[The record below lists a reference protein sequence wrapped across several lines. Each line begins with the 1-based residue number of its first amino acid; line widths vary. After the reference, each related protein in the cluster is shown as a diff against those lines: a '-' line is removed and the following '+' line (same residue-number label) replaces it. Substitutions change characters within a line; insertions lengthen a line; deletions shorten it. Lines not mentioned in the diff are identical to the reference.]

1 MKRLVALI
9 AGLFLAALCGP
20 LRAAPPDGLAVPT
33 VPGDRILQQELR
45 QEQLRVTTQR
55 VADQLETIIAEFD
68 RNAISGEDV
77 QMLKAIRRVLGKLS
91 EKEMQLV
98 VQFLQ
103 KSRENT
109 DATAANRQATEAYG
123 LQQVILN
130 QLKQL
135 VLEYQ
140 RQQELYELSLR
151 FKELARRQSENM
163 WLGVSL
169 AKSAENKT
177 SYKSLDESQRISL
190 QLQQSQQAPLREET
204 ILTVTKLEKLVKE
217 LGDGPTGERARVAG
231 KQAREGGLAPAL
243 DAATE
248 ELKNENY
255 KLLSAIGN
263 EKKARDQ
270 MREVARLLILAQDP
284 EQALRQALH
293 ELDRA
298 IDQQKKVRE
307 DTAKIESRRDADS
320 RALDEAQVVDNTD
333 LIRRDVD
340 NLAPVAAEQLKKA
353 IQPMQDART
362 VLASNDDQK
371 KRREQALPQQDE
383 ALVALHQ
390 ARQSLADQL
399 AKTEA
404 EKMKPVNTF
413 ADLKQLRDEVRELI
427 KQEEQLKAETATT
440 DKKGLPARAPDQ
452 GALKDKA
459 QDIQARAA
467 QASPS
472 AADAL
477 GEAASQM
484 NRAQVSLAKAQNNA
498 PAQQAAI
505 DALQKAEQQLDQDIA
520 KLEQAEKDLATLED
534 LLKKLEPIIENQ
546 QKVQLDT
553 ARESTK
559 EKQDKASQLADRQKE
574 LGQQT
579 GALKQEAAA
588 PAPEA
593 AKHLEDAQQNMSEA
607 KSELGKPSAKTA
619 QKEQTEALADL
630 YAAKHSI
637 EKKADELR
645 DLLGQPP
652 EGNEQALE
660 DAMKAIEE
668 AQKDVNQAQAD
679 LQQAPPGLMEAL
691 QQQQKEIADALGEM
705 RQEKSTPQTA
715 PPLAQAQQAAN
726 QAAQQLSRKDLKN
739 AVEAM
744 KQARSAMDQAAKGGP
759 PDPEPQGNQPG
770 EKPPSL
776 GSLTQQQS
784 DVQKVAE
791 AMLAAQERAPKSSMK
806 KAAQAMQKAGQRV
819 QPLTT
824 GQAGD
829 LPDNAEQS
837 LEVAMEALE
846 EGTAQAEGGK
856 NPPAQMSAE
865 AASQALA
872 QARAALAMAQAGLG
886 SQPGQSPG
894 QQSGQ
899 GQQPG
904 QGKQPGR
911 GQASTKGAP
920 PPRGDGQRGN
930 WEGAGGSNGP
940 RNTGM
945 GSSAFT
951 GLPKRDR
958 AAILQSQSEKYPQEY
973 GPLVEQYLKN
983 LADQSG
989 NETR

>member
-9 AGLFLAALCGP
+9 AGLLLAASP
-20 LRAAPPDGLAVPT
+20 ASLRAAPPNGPGAPT
-33 VPGDRILQQELR
+33 APGDRILQQELR

-109 DATAANRQATEAYG
+109 DAAAANQQATEAYG
-123 LQQVILN
+123 LQQVILG

-163 WLGVSL
+163 WLSVAL
-169 AKSAENKT
+169 ENSAGSKT
-177 SYKSLDESQRISL
+177 AYKSLDESQRISL

-204 ILTVTKLEKLVKE
+204 ILTVAKLDKLVKQ
-217 LGDGPTGERARVAG
+217 LGDGSTGERARAAG
-231 KQAREGGLAPAL
+231 KQAREGGLTNAL
-243 DAATE
+243 DAAFE
-248 ELKNENY
+248 DLKNENFRI
-255 KLLSAIGN
+255 KSAMGN
-263 EKKARDQ
+263 ERKARDQ
-270 MREVARLLILAQDP
+270 MREVARMLILAQDP

-293 ELDRA
+293 ELDQA

-307 DTAKIESRRDADS
+307 DTAKIESRRDADN

-340 NLAPVAAEQLKKA
+340 NLAPVAAEQLTKA
-353 IQPMQDART
+353 MQPMQDART
-362 VLASNDDQK
+362 ALASNDDQK

-383 ALVALHQ
+383 ALLGLNE

-399 AKTEA
+399 AKAEQ
-404 EKMKPVNTF
+404 EKMTPENTM

-427 KQEEQLKAETATT
+427 KQEEQLKEQTAAT
-440 DKKGLPARAPDQ
+440 DKKELPAKAPDQ

-467 QASPS
+467 QQSPS
-472 AADAL
+472 AADSL

-484 NRAQVSLAKAQNNA
+484 NRAQTSLAKAQNNA

-505 DALQKAEQQLDQDIA
+505 DALQKAEQQLGQDIA
-520 KLEQAEKDLATLED
+520 KLEQAEKDLAALED
-534 LLKKLEPIIENQ
+534 LLKTLELIIEKQ
-546 QKVQLDT
+546 QQVQLDT

-559 EKQDKASQLADRQKE
+559 DKQDKAPQLATQQNE
-574 LGQQT
+574 LGQKT
-579 GALKQEAAA
+579 GALQQEATA
-588 PAPEA
+588 PAPDA
-593 AKHLEDAQQNMSEA
+593 AKHLEQAQQNMSEA
-607 KSELGKPSAKTA
+607 KSELGKPSAQTA

-630 YAAKHSI
+630 YAAKHAI
-637 EKKADELR
+637 EKKADALR

-660 DAMKAIEE
+660 DAMKAIEQ
-668 AQKDVNQAQAD
+668 AQKEVKEAQAD

-691 QQQQKEIADALGEM
+691 QQQQKEIADSLGEM
-705 RQEKSTPQTA
+705 RQDGGAPENAPQ
-715 PPLAQAQQAAN
+715 LAQAQQAAN
-726 QAAQQLSRKDLKN
+726 QSAQQLGQRDLKK
-739 AVEAM
+739 AVDSMKQAQSAM
-744 KQARSAMDQAAKGGP
+744 KQASKSGQPKQAN
-759 PDPEPQGNQPG
+759 QGNKPG
-770 EKPPSL
+770 ENTPSIE
-776 GSLTQQQS
+776 SLSEQQAE
-784 DVQKVAE
+784 VQKTAE
-791 AMLAAQERAPKSSMK
+791 AMLAAQQRAPKSAMK
-806 KAAQAMQKAGQRV
+806 KAAQLMQKAGERV

-829 LPDNAEQS
+829 LPDNAEQA
-837 LEVAMEALE
+837 LEAAMEALE
-846 EGTAQAEGGK
+846 QGTAQAEAGQ
-856 NPPAQMSAE
+856 NPPAQQSAQS
-865 AASQALA
+865 ASQALA
-872 QARAALAMAQAGLG
+872 QAQAALTMAQAGLG
-886 SQPGQSPG
+886 SQQAQSPG
-894 QQSGQ
+894 QQPGQ
-899 GQQPG
+899 GQKPG
-904 QGKQPGR
+904 QGKQPGK
-911 GQASTKGAP
+911 GQASTKGTP

-940 RNTGM
+940 RNAAI
-945 GSSAFT
+945 GSSTFT

-973 GPLVEQYLKN
+973 GSLVEQYLKN

-989 NETR
+989 NETK